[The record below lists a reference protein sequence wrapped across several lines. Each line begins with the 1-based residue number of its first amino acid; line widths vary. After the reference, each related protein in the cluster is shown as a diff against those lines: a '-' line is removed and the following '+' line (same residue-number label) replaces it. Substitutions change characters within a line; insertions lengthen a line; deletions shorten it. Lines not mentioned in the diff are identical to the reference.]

1 MKFLNLFRNKL
12 FVSLVAVGVAVI
24 IITASVLS
32 IMLPSYIS
40 WKEYYE
46 AVVAER
52 EEQKRVQSLPL
63 ELWV

>member
-46 AVVAER
+46 AR
-52 EEQKRVQSLPL
+52 KWLK
-63 ELWV
+63 